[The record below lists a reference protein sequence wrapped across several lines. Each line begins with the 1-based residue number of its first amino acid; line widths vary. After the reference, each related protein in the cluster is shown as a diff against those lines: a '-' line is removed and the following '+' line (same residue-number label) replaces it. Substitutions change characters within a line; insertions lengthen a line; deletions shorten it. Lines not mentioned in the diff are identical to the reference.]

1 MLLHIFCHDIYCNEK
16 ILFYKKKKQN
26 GSLILEILLNIKS
39 RDLNWLNT
47 VLHLSSCLFMII
59 YLHDIGFGDGDVCFG
74 HFGED

>member
-1 MLLHIFCHDIYCNEK
+1 MIFIAMKRFCFI
-16 ILFYKKKKQN
+16 KKKKN

-39 RDLNWLNT
+39 RDLNLLNT